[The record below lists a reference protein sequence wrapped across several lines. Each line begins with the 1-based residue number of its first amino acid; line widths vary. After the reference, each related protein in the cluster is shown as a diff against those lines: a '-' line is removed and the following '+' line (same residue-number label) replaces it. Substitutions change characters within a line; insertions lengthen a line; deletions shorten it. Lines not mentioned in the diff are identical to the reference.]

1 MTYIFIR
8 FKTRSFFS
16 NKRSG
21 INYDLYIYIYT
32 CKYENRE
39 EKVYYVNII
48 TLYIIILSSRTFK
61 CSDPILE
68 NT

>member
-32 CKYENRE
+32 H
-39 EKVYYVNII
+39 VNTKIERKKFI
-48 TLYIIILSSRTFK
+48 T
-61 CSDPILE
+61 
-68 NT
+68 